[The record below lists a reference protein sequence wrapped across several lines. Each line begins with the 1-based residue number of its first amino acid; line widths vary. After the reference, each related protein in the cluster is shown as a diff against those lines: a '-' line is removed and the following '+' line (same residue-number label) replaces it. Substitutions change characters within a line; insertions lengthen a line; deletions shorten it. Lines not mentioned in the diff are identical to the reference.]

1 MEAEPELLT
10 LDMVRKLI
18 NQGLAQQKAENAKQ
32 LEKQLAQQKAHYEDL
47 LNKQADTFTKLVR
60 VMMDSTND
68 RFDSAVNISHELKTS
83 LHFTQNEV
91 DELKK
96 TTSKL
101 ATDSELLEKNQKI
114 VCDSLKILDR
124 TTDYLENQSR
134 RNNLVFDGIK
144 EMPKETWATTEEKV
158 CSVISNCL
166 KLDTRDMAIE
176 RAHRVGKPDTNS
188 TKPRPIVVK
197 FLNHK
202 DRANILE
209 NAKKLKNTGIFINE
223 DFSAQVREKRKA
235 LLPQMRAAR
244 EKGDIAYLR
253 YDQLIV
259 HPPRSKNG
267 PTSPSVTSTP
277 K

>member
-96 TTSKL
+96 TIKMRKNPHTNFMLPWYS
-101 ATDSELLEKNQKI
+101 LLQL
-114 VCDSLKILDR
+114 VTFR
-124 TTDYLENQSR
+124 AVAHPQTFR
-134 RNNLVFDGIK
+134 R
-144 EMPKETWATTEEKV
+144 A
-158 CSVISNCL
+158 
-166 KLDTRDMAIE
+166 
-176 RAHRVGKPDTNS
+176 
-188 TKPRPIVVK
+188 
-197 FLNHK
+197 
-202 DRANILE
+202 
-209 NAKKLKNTGIFINE
+209 
-223 DFSAQVREKRKA
+223 
-235 LLPQMRAAR
+235 
-244 EKGDIAYLR
+244 
-253 YDQLIV
+253 
-259 HPPRSKNG
+259 
-267 PTSPSVTSTP
+267 
-277 K
+277 